1 MLEKTLY
8 GLLNSIETNEL
19 VLPAMQRPFVWKED
33 RLYRLLD
40 SLLRGFPIGA
50 VMLWKTGTAQ
60 RFRNFPKNIDD
71 TIDQVFTFETSSNSS
86 NKYLVL
92 DGQQRLTGLF
102 CMFKGTYNNKLLHIN
117 ILSGDSEDKDPGNE
131 YYECQFLTEIEA
143 KSKSDTS
150 IGTYFLPVKE
160 LLMINPINAAK
171 NAQKKSLELNLNDDD
186 AIKVANVYIR
196 CASIL
201 SNFKSL
207 QVNVVDEDQQDPTPI
222 EEILEIFVRVN
233 SGGLVLQKS
242 DLLMSLLDL
251 TWNDIQPELQNAV
264 KSINRDNP
272 YQITRDDV
280 LKSLLLAEGAETRFD
295 RLVADRNRI
304 EALSEKLPV
313 HLDGIEK
320 AWKLLLVILKDK
332 CKIHS
337 ERFLRG
343 GHNSLLPFVVHIY
356 KNPGIS
362 DSEKRCIAFAL
373 YVTLISG
380 IFGSAESRM
389 NSFTRKQI
397 TNNSSFPLEK
407 LIELVKTKFGVN
419 SLDSL
424 LRHSLDL
431 SLNLAHGGIS
441 LNNNPEDL
449 QRDHIFPRSKRIA
462 EKIPSEKVNHY
473 ANFHFLRGIDNLNK
487 TDIEPDIWFKNPGKG
502 IPPYSENDLKER
514 LLTWD
519 DLKPGNFLNMIEVR
533 GKKIREKACNIFGYT
548 ENEIND
554 MFK

>member
-186 AIKVANVYIR
+186 AIKVAN
-196 CASIL
+196 
-201 SNFKSL
+201 
-207 QVNVVDEDQQDPTPI
+207 
-222 EEILEIFVRVN
+222 
-233 SGGLVLQKS
+233 
-242 DLLMSLLDL
+242 
-251 TWNDIQPELQNAV
+251 
-264 KSINRDNP
+264 
-272 YQITRDDV
+272 
-280 LKSLLLAEGAETRFD
+280 
-295 RLVADRNRI
+295 
-304 EALSEKLPV
+304 
-313 HLDGIEK
+313 
-320 AWKLLLVILKDK
+320 
-332 CKIHS
+332 
-337 ERFLRG
+337 
-343 GHNSLLPFVVHIY
+343 IY
-356 KNPGIS
+356 KM
-362 DSEKRCIAFAL
+362 R
-373 YVTLISG
+373 
-380 IFGSAESRM
+380 
-389 NSFTRKQI
+389 
-397 TNNSSFPLEK
+397 
-407 LIELVKTKFGVN
+407 
-419 SLDSL
+419 
-424 LRHSLDL
+424 
-431 SLNLAHGGIS
+431 
-441 LNNNPEDL
+441 
-449 QRDHIFPRSKRIA
+449 
-462 EKIPSEKVNHY
+462 
-473 ANFHFLRGIDNLNK
+473 
-487 TDIEPDIWFKNPGKG
+487 
-502 IPPYSENDLKER
+502 
-514 LLTWD
+514 
-519 DLKPGNFLNMIEVR
+519 
-533 GKKIREKACNIFGYT
+533 
-548 ENEIND
+548 
-554 MFK
+554 